1 MEKISQLMD
10 GEFEGQDSALE
21 IRKLGKDAALAQTWD
36 AYHLIRDVL
45 RNEANGTFGLA
56 QRVHET
62 LKAEPTIIAPHTR
75 MIARA
80 TRLALP
86 MAAAVAGVTVVG
98 WLALSSLNGTTSVA
112 PRLAIDTAPVLTGA
126 PRVLPASD
134 SGSDARPMAIPTQRM
149 TAELTAPTDGMDEYL
164 IAHQEFSPGTP
175 PQGGSYLS
183 AAPGG
188 EAGAAR

>member
-10 GEFEGQDSALE
+10 GELEGQEFAPE

-45 RNEANGTFGLA
+45 RNEGNGTFSLA

-112 PRLAIDTAPVLTGA
+112 PRLAAATAPVLATA
-126 PRVLPASD
+126 PRVLASD
-134 SGSDARPMAIPTQRM
+134 SGTDARPMMISTQPM

-175 PQGGSYLS
+175 AQGGSYLS